1 MEVEC
6 FMMQVIWFDEMEQ
19 NMMLIILIL
28 HMQGLM
34 GQMGFLD
41 TLQKELQH
49 YFMECDLMKCWEVLL
64 EVMNR

>member
-1 MEVEC
+1 
-6 FMMQVIWFDEMEQ
+6 MQVIWFDEMEQ

-49 YFMECDLMKCWEVLL
+49 YFMECDLMKC
-64 EVMNR
+64 

>member
-28 HMQGLM
+28 DMQGLM
-34 GQMGFLD
+34 G
-41 TLQKELQH
+41 
-49 YFMECDLMKCWEVLL
+49 
-64 EVMNR
+64 